1 MIFND
6 IRVQSAGA
14 LLKANKIKRNQHGSK
29 PRFKKS
35 ITAQVINIISCRLY
49 SRNFVL
55 LLSCFDN
62 SRRKTNLSVDLE
74 FPGCYCCASFYGFV
88 IDLRWGRLI
97 KFTQIYRGKVSKT
110 PFEWQCVVQHN
121 TNRRKTKW
129 NAGATTSYYEV
140 WQISDYFLRKY
151 HKIVCAIM
159 AVISGWIC
167 SYT

>member
-1 MIFND
+1 M
-6 IRVQSAGA
+6 QSAGA

-35 ITAQVINIISCRLY
+35 ITAQVMNIISCRLY

-62 SRRKTNLSVDLE
+62 TRRKTDLSVDLE

-97 KFTQIYRGKVSKT
+97 KFTQIYEVKCQKHLLNDNASN
-110 PFEWQCVVQHN
+110 N
-121 TNRRKTKW
+121 TTQIVGRQNETQVRQRRTMKYNKYQT
-129 NAGATTSYYEV
+129 
-140 WQISDYFLRKY
+140 IFLRKY

>member
-1 MIFND
+1 MERKSTFLSRLSSLCVNCKGFNRFDHSCITFVCINIVQQLYINVINLRLSFFFFHFAIFND

-35 ITAQVINIISCRLY
+35 ITAQVMNIISCRLY

-88 IDLRWGRLI
+88 IDLR
-97 KFTQIYRGKVSKT
+97 
-110 PFEWQCVVQHN
+110 
-121 TNRRKTKW
+121 
-129 NAGATTSYYEV
+129 
-140 WQISDYFLRKY
+140 
-151 HKIVCAIM
+151 
-159 AVISGWIC
+159 
-167 SYT
+167 